1 MIALVPLKGFRD
13 GKTRLSPVLDEDA
26 RGRLAFWMMRRVL
39 RSLAEAQSVE
49 RMVLISKD
57 VDAQSAAQTLG
68 AESFFEESG
77 DLNGALREAVAL
89 FGQFPG
95 GPDAASGTPPEAVLI
110 IPADVPL
117 LKPEDVD
124 AIAALGGTDAPCVVA
139 APSHRGEGTNALLLH
154 PPDVL
159 SPSFGT
165 DSFNGH
171 RAQAVA
177 QGVAFIEHRSA
188 GLGLDIDLPEDL
200 KTLRGALDPKALSG
214 LSKILASG
222 PVVSP

>member
-13 GKTRLSPVLDEDA
+13 GKTRLSAVLDEEA

-39 RSLAEAQSVE
+39 RSLAVAESVE
-49 RMVLISKD
+49 RVVLISKD
-57 VDAQSAAQTLG
+57 VDARSAAQTLG
-68 AESFFEESG
+68 ADSFFEESA
-77 DLNGALREAVAL
+77 DLNGALREAVSA
-89 FGQFPG
+89 FRDS
-95 GPDAASGTPPEAVLI
+95 PDREVAASGLPPEAILI
-110 IPADVPL
+110 IPADLPL

-124 AIAALGGTDAPCVVA
+124 AMAALRATEAPCVVA
-139 APSHRGEGTNALLLH
+139 APSRRGEGTNALLLH

-159 SPSFGT
+159 SPSFGP

-171 RAQAVA
+171 RARAVA
-177 QGVAFIEHRSA
+177 SGVAFLEHRSA

-200 KTLRGALDPKALSG
+200 ESLRGALDPKALSG
-214 LSKILASG
+214 LSKILALG